1 MNSQKYRT
9 HSVRVSVL
17 ALFFMLGACASNAEK
32 EASDID
38 KIPSGNFEEQT
49 AKVATPRCSA
59 GYTLTCEAS
68 KTGRIRFGRMKRDDL
83 QSCSCEPEGNIP
95 VNSPLPGI
103 Y

>member
-1 MNSQKYRT
+1 MNSQILKALSRRA
-9 HSVRVSVL
+9 SFL
-17 ALFFMLGACASNAEK
+17 ALFFILGACASNAEK
-32 EASDID
+32 KTADID

-49 AKVATPRCSA
+49 AKVETPRCGA
-59 GYTLTCEAS
+59 GYMLTCEAA

>member
-1 MNSQKYRT
+1 MNSQIVRT
-9 HSVRVSVL
+9 QCIRVSVL
-17 ALFFMLGACASNAEK
+17 ALFFLLGACASNAEK

-49 AKVATPRCSA
+49 AKVQTPRCGA
-59 GYTLTCEAS
+59 GYMLTCEAAR
-68 KTGRIRFGRMKRDDL
+68 TGRIRFGKMKRDDL

>member
-1 MNSQKYRT
+1 MNSQILKALSGRA
-9 HSVRVSVL
+9 SFL
-17 ALFFMLGACASNAEK
+17 ALFIILGACASNAEK
-32 EASDID
+32 EASEID

-59 GYTLTCEAS
+59 GYTLTCEAAR
-68 KTGRIRFGRMKRDDL
+68 TGRIRFGRMKRDDL
-83 QSCSCEPEGNIP
+83 QSCSCEPEGNVP